1 MKRRTLSSAFGA
13 ATALIFSVSGMAA
26 SPDAYPS
33 KPIRMLVGFS
43 AGSATD
49 ATARL
54 IAKKLSEGLGQPV
67 IVDNRAGA
75 AGAIAT
81 EMVVRAAA
89 DGYTLL
95 MLGATE
101 AILPALRTLPYDIQR
116 DLEPISIV
124 ANGPQVLVVNLTVP
138 ARNVKE
144 LIALARQ
151 QPGRLHYGSAGV
163 SSSSHLAGSLLNL
176 LAKVEIV
183 PVPYKGATEMAVGT
197 AANEVDMSFPSAAAA
212 LPMVAGGK
220 VRALAVTSATRVSA
234 MPSVPTMQESGLKGF
249 NRSNWYGV
257 LAPAGTPQA
266 IVSRIHGLIEQ
277 AVDTEEMKRSLN
289 RQGLEPETTTPAA
302 FAARIRSDITQN
314 ARLIKSTGAKV
325 D

>member
-1 MKRRTLSSAFGA
+1 MNMAIRACVWAGSVALSLAASGA
-13 ATALIFSVSGMAA
+13 ASAQ
-26 SPDAYPS
+26 AYPV

-49 ATARL
+49 VTARV
-54 IAKKLSEGLGQPV
+54 IGQKLSERLGQPV
-67 IVDNRAGA
+67 IVDNRVGA

-81 EMVVRAAA
+81 EMVVKAPA

-116 DLEPISIV
+116 DLAPISIV
-124 ANGPQVLVVNLTVP
+124 ANGPQVLVVNLLVP

-144 LIALARQ
+144 LVALARK

-163 SSSSHLAGSLLNL
+163 SSSSHLAGSLFNS
-176 LAKVEIV
+176 LAKVDIT

-197 AANEVDMSFPSAAAA
+197 AANEVEMSFPSAAAA
-212 LPMVAGGK
+212 LPMVEGGK
-220 VRALAVTSATRVSA
+220 VRALAVTSAARVSA
-234 MPSVPTMQESGLKGF
+234 MPSIPTMEESGLKGF

-257 LAPAGTPQA
+257 LAPAGTPRA
-266 IVSRIHGLIEQ
+266 IVNRIQGLIVE
-277 AVDTEEMKRSLN
+277 AVNTPEMKKTFN
-289 RQGLEPETTTPAA
+289 RQGLEPQTTTPGE
-302 FAARIRSDITQN
+302 FAARIRTDIAQN
-314 ARLIKSTGAKV
+314 AQLIKSSGAKAE
-325 D
+325 